1 MQVHNEWGPEMFQLF
16 RRVDHQ
22 KEVGQALFRAIAA
35 QARSAEFY
43 THFAVPDTIDGRFD
57 LLALHGFLVM
67 EGLKGCGKKGE
78 RIGTHLATSIFE
90 SLEEAL
96 RELGVGDMGISR
108 RIKAMADAFYGRLS
122 VYSAAEDE
130 IEMQDA
136 LIRNLYRGKSN
147 HETEALMLARY
158 VLQSLERLAAPGAE
172 STLLNGEFQFAPP
185 PRG

>member
-1 MQVHNEWGPEMFQLF
+1 M
-16 RRVDHQ
+16 
-22 KEVGQALFRAIAA
+22 
-35 QARSAEFY
+35 
-43 THFAVPDTIDGRFD
+43 
-57 LLALHGFLVM
+57 
-67 EGLKGCGKKGE
+67 
-78 RIGTHLATSIFE
+78 
-90 SLEEAL
+90 
-96 RELGVGDMGISR
+96 GDMGISR

-136 LIRNLYRGKSN
+136 LIRNLYRGEGN
-147 HETEALMLARY
+147 HETEAQMLARY